1 MTILQTLAPR
11 FGFQQAMPNC
21 HMPSMVL
28 PPPATSPY
36 SMHTMAAMPM
46 PSPNKVP
53 AYQLTITPQRGTFNI
68 NQPTPVWLQLKNT
81 ATGQGPTAL
90 NIVHE
95 KPIHAFL
102 ISQDWQEFT
111 HLHPTPVPGRSD
123 LFQAQLNLNRPVPY
137 RLFTQFQTLQE
148 SDQTASAAI
157 GLGPALPTN
166 RVDDSHWA
174 KRSGAYDFQVR
185 DLPTRNQPERH
196 FVVDV
201 FKQGQPV
208 TTLQPLLGAAGHA
221 MIVNDNTDTLI
232 HTHPMNKALASPL
245 QFHTTITQAG
255 FYKLWVQTQ
264 LDNQIHT
271 VNWTFQV

>member
-1 MTILQTLAPR
+1 MTIPQASAPC

-21 HMPSMVL
+21 HTLSMT
-28 PPPATSPY
+28 PPATIS
-36 SMHTMAAMPM
+36 SHAIHTMAAMPM
-46 PSPNKVP
+46 ASLNNVP
-53 AYQLTITPQRGTFNI
+53 AYQLTIIPQRGSFTS
-68 NQPTPVWLQLKNT
+68 NQPTPVWLQLRSIT
-81 ATGQGPTAL
+81 TGQGPASL

-102 ISQDWQEFT
+102 ISQDWQEFD
-111 HLHPTPVPGRSD
+111 HLHPVPVQGRPD
-123 LFQAQLNLNRPVPY
+123 LFQAQLNLTRPVPY
-137 RLFTQFQTLQE
+137 RLFTQFQTPQE
-148 SDQTASAAI
+148 NDQTASAAI
-157 GLGPALPTN
+157 GLGQALPTS
-166 RVDDSHWA
+166 RVDDSHWV

-232 HTHPMNKALASPL
+232 HTHPMNDTLSSPL
-245 QFHTTITQAG
+245 RFHTTITQPG

-271 VNWTFQV
+271 VNWTFQI